1 MKDFLDTPLAGGLC
15 AIVVMALTLLVL
27 DVQPACSENYGE
39 PTRTVT
45 HWATGPQG
53 PEGPAGPE
61 GPPGPAGRDGIDGV
75 DGAPGRDGRD
85 GRDGL
90 DGVGNPDWAALA
102 MAAASIRYLPEGAS
116 VGVGA
121 AAIEGATAIA
131 LGVAVTR
138 PDWRLHGNVMRTRDG
153 TAGVGIG
160 IAWGW

>member
-1 MKDFLDTPLAGGLC
+1 MKYILETP
-15 AIVVMALTLLVL
+15 IVRNLWIILLVAAGIL
-27 DVQPACSENYGE
+27 ALAVPAKSENYGE

-85 GRDGL
+85 GL

-116 VGVGA
+116 VGVGV

-131 LGVAVTR
+131 LGVALTR